1 MAAGLE
7 QLDAYG
13 ALDDLPWS
21 LDDPVWDLLFPNYIE
36 DVCAP
41 YTLEQLDA
49 FGTLD
54 SLAYSLDD
62 PFWQEIRCDRY
73 AYGVVWAKANL
84 TAVANYRVGGSA
96 SVTASAEVIASPSRI
111 LFDTADISAS
121 AAVSADGTAIFAGS
135 GNVTASA
142 SVDATP
148 TRILSAEGSIYAYAE
163 VSAYANAIWSDS
175 ADVSASA
182 SVSSGSIRVRT
193 GAGDISASATVDSD
207 SVRIR
212 TSTAD
217 VTANADVSALGG
229 VVYSGEAS
237 IEAVATLT
245 AIANA
250 IFSAYGNVA
259 ASADITADGTRL
271 GDNWSG
277 TGGGTGTYTPGTG
290 GTGTF
295 DPVTPGG
302 GTFTPVTPP
311 FNEWG
316 MVAPAIGDRFQG
328 GFYAGEYVL
337 GGSTY
342 FLILAD
348 KVEEIK
354 ASYVSGALY
363 GVSNYKLYVSD
374 TDGLA
379 ATNWIAFPTTV
390 QTRANT
396 NSLYYK
402 VRQKNISG
410 TTDWYYPSRA
420 EMETIIANLYPT
432 TTSAALFKTGG
443 AQALG
448 TSNPTGYWTSS
459 IRPIYNYPSGF
470 SWYLWASE
478 TKYGGG
484 MYSPPYGSNSQ
495 EYLFYFRPI
504 RRVKKV

>member
-13 ALDDLPWS
+13 ALDELPWS
-21 LDDPVWDLLFPNYIE
+21 LDDPVWDLLFPAEIP
-36 DVCAP
+36 DQCGTF
-41 YTLEQLDA
+41 TLEMLDN

-62 PFWQEIRCDRY
+62 PFWQQTICTRFGQ
-73 AYGVVWAKANL
+73 GVSWAKANVSA
-84 TAVANYRVGGSA
+84 TANARFVASA
-96 SVTASAEVIASPSRI
+96 DVIASAEISASPSRI
-111 LFDTADISAS
+111 VHDSASIDAQADLSAS
-121 AAVSADGTAIFAGS
+121 ASAVLGGYANVVATAA
-135 GNVTASA
+135 
-142 SVDATP
+142 VDAAP
-148 TRILSAEGSIYAYAE
+148 TRILSAAGSIYAYAE

-175 ADVSASA
+175 ASVDASASVSSDSVRIRTGAGDVSASA
-182 SVSSGSIRVRT
+182 SVESDSIRF
-193 GAGDISASATVDSD
+193 
-207 SVRIR
+207 R

-217 VTANADVSALGG
+217 IAASAGVTALGG
-229 VVYSGEAS
+229 VVYAGEAD
-237 IEAVATLT
+237 VLATASFT

-250 IFSAYGNVA
+250 IFSAYGNVN
-259 ASADITADGTRL
+259 ASALVDAVGTRL
-271 GDNWSG
+271 GENWSG
-277 TGGGTGTYTPGTG
+277 TTPGTG
-290 GTGTF
+290 DYTTPSTGGGSYTPVDPGT
-295 DPVTPGG
+295 

-316 MVAPAIGDRFQG
+316 SIAPAIGERFQG
-328 GFYAGEYVL
+328 GYYAGEYVL
-337 GGSTY
+337 DGVTY

-348 KVEEIK
+348 KVYEER
-354 ASYVSGALY
+354 AGYVTGALS

-374 TDGLA
+374 TDGLS

-396 NSLYYK
+396 NSFYYK
-402 VRQKNISG
+402 IRQKNISG

-420 EMETIIANLYPT
+420 ELQTIVQNLYPT
-432 TTSAALFKTGG
+432 TTNATLFKTGG
-443 AQALG
+443 SQALG
-448 TSNPTGYWTSS
+448 TSNPAGYWTSS

-484 MYSPPYGSNSQ
+484 MYSPPYGSNVQ

-504 RRVKKV
+504 RRVRK